1 MFELVLDVAVE
12 RVFPKGAFLFRCGE
26 ANNSLFLLRKGLI
39 KNYYETREGKQ
50 FVKSFIKEG
59 GFIASMQAVVAGEP
73 SSFSA
78 VCLEQCDV
86 LEVTKPR
93 LDQLLTN
100 EPKFVEQL
108 NAMLLLLAAK
118 KEQRE
123 YELLCLSARERCA
136 RLYETEPGLVA
147 RLSQQDIA
155 RYLGIDPVS
164 LSRIRKKGLDG

>member
-1 MFELVLDVAVE
+1 MFELLMNVAVE
-12 RVFPKGAFLFRCGE
+12 RLFPKGAFLFRCGDT
-26 ANNSLFLLRKGLI
+26 NSSLFLIRKGLI
-39 KNYYETREGKQ
+39 KNYYETRDGKQ
-50 FVKSFIKEG
+50 FVKSFIQEG

-73 SSFSA
+73 CSFSA
-78 VCLEQCDV
+78 VCLEQCQV
-86 LEVTKPR
+86 FEVTKLQLDR
-93 LDQLLTN
+93 LLGQ

-108 NAMLLLLAAK
+108 NGMLLVLAAK

-136 RLYETEPGLVA
+136 RLYETEPALVA

-164 LSRIRKKGLDG
+164 LSRIRKKA